1 MARNA
6 HTTTRPGV
14 SLLEGAA
21 LLLAAVTAL
30 TALARSEVAAPA
42 CGAALA
48 SLPSSQA
55 GPVARASAAAAP
67 QAEPANH
74 GAQLRDMLL
83 HD

>member
-14 SLLEGAA
+14 GLLEGAA
-21 LLLAAVTAL
+21 LFLAAVTAL

-48 SLPSSQA
+48 PLPSSQA
-55 GPVARASAAAAP
+55 GPAARASAAAA
-67 QAEPANH
+67 EPADH
-74 GAQLRDMLL
+74 GARLRDMLL